1 MTGTQSKSTSQSLPL
16 LYKDPVVLRFEDH
29 KRKALLPLD
38 NYRFSENAVAIP
50 LLVSEFAHAVRHY
63 PIIFADGEQPA
74 PLALVGLND
83 GKNLFLTAE
92 GNWRTG
98 AYVPAYLRRYPFI
111 VTEVVDSG
119 QQFLAIDAGS
129 DRFAD
134 IDARDDAQPLFDDL
148 GGSTELATQ
157 AISFCQAFHADH
169 LRSEAFGRALKEQE
183 LLMPRQAAMQFSE
196 SDKFTMEGFS
206 TVDAKKFHALTN
218 PSLLQEWHSNGWL
231 TAISLHIASIQNWE
245 TLLHLKAER
254 EPKSEA
260 KAA

>member
-1 MTGTQSKSTSQSLPL
+1 MNTSQARQSENLPL
-16 LYKDPVVLRFEDH
+16 LYKAPVVLRFEDH

-50 LLVSEFAHAVRHY
+50 LLVSEFTHAVRHY
-63 PIIFADGEQPA
+63 PIIFSDGDQPS
-74 PLALVGLND
+74 PLAVVGLND
-83 GKNLFLTAE
+83 GKNLFITE
-92 GNWRTG
+92 DGNWRAG

-119 QQFLAIDAGS
+119 QQFLAIDSGS
-129 DRFAD
+129 DRFSD
-134 IDARDDAQPLFDDL
+134 IDAREDAQPLFDEA

-169 LRSEAFGRALKEQE
+169 LRSEAFGRALKEND

-196 SDKFTMEGFS
+196 NDKFTVEGFS
-206 TVDAKKFHALTN
+206 TVDAKKFQALNN
-218 PSLLQEWHSNGWL
+218 PSLLQEWHASGWL
-231 TAISLHIASIQNWE
+231 GAISLHLASVQNWE
-245 TLLHLKAER
+245 LLLRLKAER
-254 EPKSEA
+254 DVKPEA